1 MTSAPALRIE
11 LRASPSLLLA
21 LTLIAALAVLS
32 LLLADIPWP
41 LRGTAIGPIVV
52 LAALAA
58 RHLLRPPI
66 SSFELGR
73 EDARVW
79 RGDQAI
85 PARLRAGRVF
95 GPLLVLRLTWS
106 EGPRPHAATLWLLPD
121 NLDGVQHRRLR
132 MLLSAHAHTR

>member
-41 LRGTAIGPIVV
+41 LRGVGMV
-52 LAALAA
+52 LIAVLTTVAAW
-58 RHLLRPPI
+58 RLLWPPI
-66 SSFELGR
+66 SGFEPGR
-73 EDARVW
+73 EVARVW

>member
-52 LAALAA
+52 LAAFAA